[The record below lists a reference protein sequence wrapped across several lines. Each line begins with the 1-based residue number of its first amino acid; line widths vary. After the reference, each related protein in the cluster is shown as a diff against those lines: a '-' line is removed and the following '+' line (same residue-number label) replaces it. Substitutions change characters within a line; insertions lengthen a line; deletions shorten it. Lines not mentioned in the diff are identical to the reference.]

1 MRQPRGILFDL
12 DGVVYNGETP
22 IDGAA
27 EVIAWARR
35 ETIPFLFVTNTS
47 SRPRQTLVRKLESF
61 GIPAAAEDIWTPAL
75 AANLW
80 LSQRGVSPAA
90 LFVPPETA
98 AEFEDVAISE
108 EGARAVV
115 IGDLGRGWDFA
126 TLNRAFR
133 LLHAD
138 PECQLVAL
146 GMTRYWMS
154 PTGPSLDVAPFVVAL
169 EHASGRGAVVLG
181 KPSREFFD
189 AAALKLGLP
198 VADLLMIGDDI
209 RADVGGAQGAGL
221 RGALVKTG
229 KFQQRDLEQEMR
241 PDAVLNS
248 LADLPDWWLAVAGSD
263 KSNAYKNK
271 T

>member
-1 MRQPRGILFDL
+1 MKHPRGILFDL

-22 IDGAA
+22 IEGAA

-35 ETIPFLFVTNTS
+35 ERIPFLFVTNTT
-47 SRPRQTLVRKLESF
+47 SRPRETLVRKLESF
-61 GIPAAAEDIWTPAL
+61 GIPATAEDIWTPAV

-80 LSQRGVSPAA
+80 LGQRGISPAA

-98 AEFEDVAISE
+98 AEFPDVVVSD
-108 EGARAVV
+108 EGAKAVV
-115 IGDLGRGWDFA
+115 IGDLGPGWDFA
-126 TLNRAFR
+126 ALNRAFR

-138 PECQLVAL
+138 PEAVLVAL

-169 EHASGRGAVVLG
+169 EHASGRQAVVLG

-189 AAALKLGLP
+189 AAALKLGLQA
-198 VADLLMIGDDI
+198 ADLLMVGDDI
-209 RADVGGAQGAGL
+209 RADVGGAQLAGL
-221 RGALVKTG
+221 QGAIVKTG
-229 KFQQRDLEQEMR
+229 KFRPADLEQGVL

-248 LADLPDWWLAVAGSD
+248 VADLPDYWLAVAGGD
-263 KSNAYKNK
+263 ESNASENK
-271 T
+271 P